1 MEKGGLAAAL
11 TEAGL
16 TRADVGLHV
25 DEMRLGLWGQVRR
38 RWGLRGVKLVQKVQ
52 IVFAWRYLVLG
63 VNVVTG
69 ALKWAWVERVSQTHL
84 IPVVQRWAPDA
95 VVWDSAPSHKA
106 KKVAEL
112 DCARVFLPAYAP
124 ELNPPE
130 RIFEELRREVEGV
143 VYPSLQAKVAAVDR
157 CLRQLAAD
165 KARVKRLIG
174 WDWIRDA
181 FAALPASPDS
191 RSQPP

>member
-1 MEKGGLAAAL
+1 M
-11 TEAGL
+11 
-16 TRADVGLHV
+16 
-25 DEMRLGLWGQVRR
+25 GLWGQVRR
-38 RWGLRGVKLVQKVQ
+38 RWGLREVKITQKVQ

-69 ALKWAWVERVSQTHL
+69 ALKWAWIERVSQTQL

-106 KKVAEL
+106 KKGAEL

-143 VYPSLQAKVAAVDR
+143 VYPSLQAKVDAVDR
-157 CLRQLAAD
+157 ILRQLAAD

-174 WDWIRDA
+174 WGWICDA